1 MTLQQTESFVP
12 LTTLP
17 APGEY
22 RELQVSII
30 PKAVPTRPLQTL
42 EASGS
47 ASVRPG
53 PVAAKKC
60 EPSVS
65 LQCDGDRITNIR
77 VQCTCGQVMDLAC
90 VYEPTPKPA

>member
-1 MTLQQTESFVP
+1 MTLQRTEAFVP
-12 LTTLP
+12 LTTAP

-22 RELQVSII
+22 RELQVTVI
-30 PKAVPTRPLQTL
+30 PKAVPTRSLQSL
-42 EASGS
+42 EPPGTAAG
-47 ASVRPG
+47 RPG
-53 PVAAKKC
+53 PAAAKKC

-90 VYEPTPKPA
+90 VYEPASKPA